1 VPGGRG
7 GSNLRPQ
14 IPHLLRIK
22 RLNAGINPPLPLPG
36 GDSCSEILTVVPYLE
51 LRLDELTDVVLDLAS
66 LTELEAWL
74 QAHPV
79 AGDGATDESGEAS

>member
-1 VPGGRG
+1 
-7 GSNLRPQ
+7 
-14 IPHLLRIK
+14 
-22 RLNAGINPPLPLPG
+22 
-36 GDSCSEILTVVPYLE
+36 VPYLE